1 MNDWRWNGNG
11 SLYENLLLILN
22 GVSTTLTS
30 ILLQKVLAR
39 FWIFFWAMLDYLPIY
54 DNLKNLVSVFTSVF
68 FSSGHFSSFKFRY
81 FFVTLLISLVENW
94 LLFKIFVKFSK
105 SLIKTY
111 PCIVDF
117 VTPIQQSFNEI
128 IFYFEGVK
136 LKKFV
141 NKPVYV
147 GFL

>member
-30 ILLQKVLAR
+30 VPLQKVLTR
-39 FWIFFWAMLDYLPIY
+39 LWIFFWAMLEYMPMY
-54 DNLKNLVSVFTSVF
+54 GNLRNLVSVFTSVY

-94 LLFKIFVKFSK
+94 LLLKIFVKFSK

-117 VTPIQQSFNEI
+117 VTPIQQSFNET
-128 IFYFEGVK
+128 IFLFWRCK
-136 LKKFV
+136 TKKIC
-141 NKPVYV
+141 
-147 GFL
+147 

>member
-30 ILLQKVLAR
+30 IPLQKVLTR
-39 FWIFFWAMLDYLPIY
+39 FWIFFWAMLEYLPMY
-54 DNLKNLVSVFTSVF
+54 GNLKNLVSVFTSVL
-68 FSSGHFSSFKFRY
+68 FSSGLLSSFKFRY

-94 LLFKIFVKFSK
+94 LLLKIFVKFSK

-117 VTPIQQSFNEI
+117 VTPIQQSFNET
-128 IFYFEGVK
+128 IFLFWRCK
-136 LKKFV
+136 TKKIC
-141 NKPVYV
+141 
-147 GFL
+147 

>member
-39 FWIFFWAMLDYLPIY
+39 LWIFFWAMLDYLPIY

-94 LLFKIFVKFSK
+94 LLLKIFVKFSK

>member
-30 ILLQKVLAR
+30 VPLQKVLTR
-39 FWIFFWAMLDYLPIY
+39 LWIFFWAMLEYMPMY
-54 DNLKNLVSVFTSVF
+54 GNLRNLVSVFTSVY

-94 LLFKIFVKFSK
+94 LLLKIFVKFSK

>member
-39 FWIFFWAMLDYLPIY
+39 LWIFFWAMLDYLPIY

>member
-1 MNDWRWNGNG
+1 
-11 SLYENLLLILN
+11 
-22 GVSTTLTS
+22 
-30 ILLQKVLAR
+30 
-39 FWIFFWAMLDYLPIY
+39 MLDYLPIY

-94 LLFKIFVKFSK
+94 LLLKIFVKFSK

>member
-54 DNLKNLVSVFTSVF
+54 DNLKNLVSVFTSVI

-117 VTPIQQSFNEI
+117 VTPIQQSFNET
-128 IFYFEGVK
+128 IFLFWRCK
-136 LKKFV
+136 TKKIC
-141 NKPVYV
+141 
-147 GFL
+147 